1 MTEDAPRPT
10 PFGADVDL
18 TEDEV
23 RRRKEFLEFSQD
35 DERRLVQLQ
44 PLAEKYAD
52 DVIEELYTHLL
63 RFDETRKFLQDPLVL
78 GRVKALQKEYFL
90 RLTRG
95 DYGAEYVRNRVQ
107 VGVVHERIGLDHKWY
122 LGAYRRYLHS
132 VMMRLLEEHKDRPRL
147 AVEAFLSLSKLMY
160 LDIGIALDRILGKR
174 EGTIR
179 AQQDA
184 IRELS
189 TPVLQLRDRLLILPI
204 IGMID
209 SQRARQL
216 TEQLLRA
223 IRANRAK
230 VVVMDITG
238 VPAVDSKVANHLL
251 QTADACRLM
260 GARAIL
266 TGLSAGVAQALVT
279 LGVDLTRVH
288 TVGDLQ
294 GGIEEAERILGYRVT
309 LVEGE
314 TG

>member
-1 MTEDAPRPT
+1 MTEDSARPA
-10 PFGADVDL
+10 PFGAAVEL
-18 TEDEV
+18 TEEEV
-23 RRRKEFLEFSQD
+23 RRRKEFLEFTQE

-52 DVIEELYTHLL
+52 DVIEELYEHLL
-63 RFDETRKFLQDPLVL
+63 RFDETRKFLQDPRVL
-78 GRVKALQKEYFL
+78 ERVKALQKEYFL
-90 RLTRG
+90 RLTQG

-122 LGAYRRYLHS
+122 LGAYRRYLQS
-132 VMMRLLEEHKDRPRL
+132 VMTRLLEEYKDRPRL
-147 AVEAFLSLSKLMY
+147 AIDAFMSLKKLMY
-160 LDIGIALDRILGKR
+160 LDIGIALDRILVKR

-309 LVEGE
+309 RIDGE
-314 TG
+314 SG